1 MKKQTKDERLQIR
14 VTPELKA
21 RLIRKAE
28 QKGLTISTLVL
39 TYISQGLEKDSQTDQ
54 AIEAITKNLSK
65 PENLQKLLEGLQVKL
80 F

>member
-1 MKKQTKDERLQIR
+1 MKKQTKDDRLQIR

-39 TYISQGLEKDSQTDQ
+39 TYISQGLDKDSQTDQ

-65 PENLQKLLEGLQVKL
+65 PENLAKLLEGLQTKL